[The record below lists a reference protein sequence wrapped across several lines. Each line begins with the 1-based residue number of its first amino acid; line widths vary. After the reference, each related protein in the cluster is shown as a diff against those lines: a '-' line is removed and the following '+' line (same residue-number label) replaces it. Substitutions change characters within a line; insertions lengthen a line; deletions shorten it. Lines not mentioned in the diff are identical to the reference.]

1 LRRVLTWASTTEIN
15 WLFGWHLRYYQGPT
29 VYPTALAR
37 ALPHEATAGELAT
50 LQAIGE
56 ITEQSGV
63 RLSFSVPRSHVPEIV
78 AALLKGP
85 VADLLN
91 FWQAFTPIVR
101 EFWIF
106 IGLFVGLSVAGW
118 FIVRAFYRTTRV
130 PILKQLDEIGGALL
144 GLLFAATFIVL
155 QLVVMDSLFR
165 PAPQL
170 PGSEVGG
177 LRGYYVAMNDSILVG
192 FFRDTIIPTA
202 GFVIRP
208 FVPSDIAAILRL
220 K

>member
-1 LRRVLTWASTTEIN
+1 MEILGKLNWIDLAIVLVLAAGAFAGFTQGLI
-15 WLFGWHLRYYQGPT
+15 RY
-29 VYPTALAR
+29 ALSWVAI
-37 ALPHEATAGELAT
+37 LLA
-50 LQAIGE
+50 
-56 ITEQSGV
+56 
-63 RLSFSVPRSHVPEIV
+63 FIV
-78 AALLKGP
+78 AAQLKGP

-165 PAPQL
+165 PATQL

-177 LRGYYVAMNDSILVG
+177 LRGYYEAMNDSILVG